1 MPGAQFN
8 PMPNN
13 RPGELDRRVR
23 DLERLVQEMAG
34 ARTLENATVGAGGL
48 TVTGTARVLFSN
60 GGSLLLQDG
69 AGREYAYLGGFTTNG
84 YGVQLVR
91 LDGTTALLFSDQD
104 PVNESVQFI
113 SLLDRSGWAIVAE
126 DKSGAGAG
134 WPLAPILFE
143 DLTWAQ
149 WAYNTTASFV
159 AVQSATHYK
168 SSPRA
173 YIAAQA
179 ICDGTATGEVRLM
192 CNGTQIGTTASLAN
206 LTMTNAAFGTPAT
219 LPGAIGD
226 ALSFTLETRVTG
238 GAGKVYAKA
247 LTAMAWPS

>member
-1 MPGAQFN
+1 M
-8 PMPNN
+8 
-13 RPGELDRRVR
+13 
-23 DLERLVQEMAG
+23 
-34 ARTLENATVGAGGL
+34 
-48 TVTGTARVLFSN
+48 
-60 GGSLLLQDG
+60 QDG
-69 AGREYAYLGGFTTNG
+69 VGREYAYLGGFSQVG

-91 LDGTTALLFSDQD
+91 LDGSTALLFADNS
-104 PVNESVQFI
+104 PTTETVQLI
-113 SLLDRSGWAIVAE
+113 SLLDRGGWAIVAE

-134 WPLAPILFE
+134 WPLAPIQFE
-143 DLTWAQ
+143 DLTWAT
-149 WAYNTTASFV
+149 WSYNTTASFV
-159 AVQSATHYK
+159 AVQSAVHYK

-192 CNGTQIGTTASLAN
+192 CNGSQIGATTSLAN

-226 ALSFTLETRVTG
+226 GLTFTLETRVTG